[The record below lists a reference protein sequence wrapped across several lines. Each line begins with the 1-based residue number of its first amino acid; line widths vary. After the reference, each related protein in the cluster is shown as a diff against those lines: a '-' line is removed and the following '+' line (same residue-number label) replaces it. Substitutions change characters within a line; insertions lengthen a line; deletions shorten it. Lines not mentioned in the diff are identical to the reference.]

1 MVIFDKIKGL
11 AGNSDK
17 LLGGLKWAI
26 RIALLVLLV
35 RLSFFSNKVTQTNYV
50 ERDARV
56 DTMIIVDYKIMY
68 LTKQDSVHTIYRY
81 EKINSVDT
89 ISDDSVTSFISDFIK
104 REAGKR

>member
-1 MVIFDKIKGL
+1 MVIISKIKAL
-11 AGNSDK
+11 FANTDK
-17 LLGGLKWAI
+17 LLAGLKWTI

-35 RLSFFSNKVTQTNYV
+35 RLSFFSNKVVQTNYV